1 MKCYKIFI
9 VEDDPWYGEILEY
22 HLSLNPDYQIF
33 RFSSAKECLSNLQKK
48 PDLVTVDYSLP
59 DMNGYE
65 LFRRIREI
73 NPELPIIFISAQEDV
88 STAIELLKS
97 GVADYLVKG
106 DNTKDLLW
114 NAITKIREN
123 QSLKKEVE

>member
-1 MKCYKIFI
+1 
-9 VEDDPWYGEILEY
+9 
-22 HLSLNPDYQIF
+22 
-33 RFSSAKECLSNLQKK
+33 
-48 PDLVTVDYSLP
+48 
-59 DMNGYE
+59 MNGYE

-123 QSLKKEVE
+123 QSLKKEVEHLREELGKKYEFGKIIKGNSLAIKKIFTLIEKACRTNINVSVS